1 MEIKY
6 NCFCLPFG
14 KLIIITQHEEE
25 KQRFRLLFI
34 KRSKKKIVNFLT
46 KMTICRL
53 ASQQPFAQLN
63 LRDLFIYSFTLS
75 SCMIKI
81 KKNTI
86 MDTCYDVLSD
96 FCPMINHI

>member
-1 MEIKY
+1 MEINY
-6 NCFCLPFG
+6 NCFCLLFD
-14 KLIIITQHEEE
+14 KLIIIITQHEEE

-53 ASQQPFAQLN
+53 ASQQPFEQLN
-63 LRDLFIYSFTLS
+63 LKNLCIYSFTLS

-81 KKNTI
+81 K
-86 MDTCYDVLSD
+86 
-96 FCPMINHI
+96 